1 MVIGLCPV
9 TNFFKHKPH
18 KYFIMVYNVIGL
30 MSGSSLDGLDI
41 CFAQI
46 EETRGKWSA
55 QILKADCYPYDAQWT
70 SNLRK
75 ATQLSVP
82 EFLRL
87 HTAYGR
93 YTAELVNRFIEQ
105 NELQHKVHFVASH
118 GHTVFHEPEANTTFQ
133 LGDGAS
139 IAAALGLPVIADLRS
154 LDVALGGQGAPIV
167 PIGDKLLFAEY
178 RLLLNIGGI
187 ANISI
192 RKADQSYAAFDI
204 SVANQALNFLA
215 QKMGKEFDES
225 GSIAASGKLIETE
238 LNALSTDEYY
248 QIAIPKSLSNERAM
262 AMVKNFIENE
272 AYTIEDRMHT
282 IVHFIA
288 HRIKHAILQHLPEEQ
303 IQNEKLLVTG
313 GGAFNSYL
321 MQVLSDLLAPLGIE
335 LNIPDASVVAYKEAL
350 VMALIG
356 TLRWREEVNVLAGQ
370 TGATKDSVGG
380 AFWIGA

>member
-1 MVIGLCPV
+1 
-9 TNFFKHKPH
+9 
-18 KYFIMVYNVIGL
+18 MVYNVIGL

-93 YTAELVNRFIEQ
+93 YTAELVHRFIEQ

-139 IAAALGLPVIADLRS
+139 IAAVLGLPVISDLRS

-167 PIGDKLLFAEY
+167 PIGDKLLFGDY
-178 RLLLNIGGI
+178 DLLLNVGGI
-187 ANISI
+187 ANITI
-192 RKADQSYAAFDI
+192 QKPDNSYVAFDI

-215 QKMGKEFDES
+215 QKKGKEFDES
-225 GSIAASGKLIETE
+225 GSMAASGKLIE
-238 LNALSTDEYY
+238 NAIDALSNEEYY
-248 QIAIPKSLSNERAM
+248 QKAVPKSLSNEKAVN
-262 AMVKNFIENE
+262 MVQAFIENDN
-272 AYTIEDRMHT
+272 YSVEDRMHT
-282 IVHFIA
+282 MVHFIA
-288 HRIKHAILQHLPEEQ
+288 ERIKQSILLHLPEEALAGK
-303 IQNEKLLVTG
+303 KLLVTG
-313 GGAFNSYL
+313 GGAFNNYL
-321 MQVLSDLLAPLGIE
+321 MQVLSDNLALLGIE
-335 LNIPDASVVAYKEAL
+335 LTIPDTGIVAYKEAL

-356 TLRWREEVNVLAGQ
+356 TLRWREEVNVMAAQ

>member
-1 MVIGLCPV
+1 
-9 TNFFKHKPH
+9 
-18 KYFIMVYNVIGL
+18 MVYNVIGL

-55 QILKADCYPYDAQWT
+55 QIIKADCYPYDIEWT
-70 SNLRK
+70 NKLRK

-93 YTAELVNRFIEQ
+93 YTAGLVHRFIEQ

-118 GHTVFHEPEANTTFQ
+118 GHTVFHEPAAKTTFQ
-133 LGDGAS
+133 LGEGAS
-139 IAAALGLPVIADLRS
+139 IAAVLGLPVISDLRS

-178 RLLLNIGGI
+178 GLLLNIGGI

-215 QKMGKEFDES
+215 QKMGKEFDAS

-238 LNALSTDEYY
+238 LSALSTDEYY
-248 QIAIPKSLSNERAM
+248 QIVAPKSLSNERAM
-262 AMVKNFIENE
+262 ALVKNFIENE

-303 IQNEKLLVTG
+303 LQNEKLLVTG

-335 LNIPDASVVAYKEAL
+335 LNIPDASVVAYKEAM

-356 TLRWREEVNVLAGQ
+356 TLRWREDVNVLAGQ

-380 AFWIGA
+380 AFWIGV

>member
-55 QILKADCYPYDAQWT
+55 QILNADCYPYDEEWVK
-70 SNLRK
+70 NLRR

-93 YTAELVNRFIEQ
+93 YTAQLVNHFIEQ

-139 IAAALGLPVIADLRS
+139 IAAVLGLPVISDLRS

-167 PIGDKLLFAEY
+167 PIGDKLLFGDY
-178 RLLLNIGGI
+178 DLLLNVGGI
-187 ANISI
+187 SNITL
-192 RKADQSYAAFDI
+192 RKSDSNYVAFDI
-204 SVANQALNFLA
+204 SIANQALNFLA

-225 GSIAASGKLIETE
+225 GSIAASGTLIENE
-238 LNALSTDEYY
+238 LSALSADEYY
-248 QIAIPKSLSNERAM
+248 QIAAPKSLSNERAM
-262 AMVKNFIENE
+262 ALVKSFIENE
-272 AYTIEDRMHT
+272 AYPIEDKMHT
-282 IVHFIA
+282 MVHFITD
-288 HRIKHAILQHLPEEQ
+288 RIKQSILQHLHEDALVGK
-303 IQNEKLLVTG
+303 KLLVTG
-313 GGAFNSYL
+313 GGAFNTYL
-321 MQVLSDLLAPLGIE
+321 MQVLSDNLASLGIE
-335 LNIPDASVVAYKEAL
+335 LTIPDAAIVAYKEAL

-356 TLRWREEVNVLAGQ
+356 TLRWREEVNVMAEQ
-370 TGATKDSVGG
+370 TGATKDSMGG